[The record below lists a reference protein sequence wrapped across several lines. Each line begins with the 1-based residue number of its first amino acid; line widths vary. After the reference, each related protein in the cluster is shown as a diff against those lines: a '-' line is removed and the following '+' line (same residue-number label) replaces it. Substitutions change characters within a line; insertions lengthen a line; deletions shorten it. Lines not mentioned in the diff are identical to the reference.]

1 LVAGASIA
9 GPALAYR
16 LRRQG
21 AEVTVVERAPELC
34 PGGQAVDAR
43 GVEAVEH
50 EWHRWMRSYWQDR
63 LDSVPTQ
70 LTIAEASAMAAK
82 VRELVGP
89 NRQPSSSSR
98 QSAYGAQGLPTGDG
112 LEAGQ
117 HE

>member
-1 LVAGASIA
+1 LRNTEPPFYGY
-9 GPALAYR
+9 YR
-16 LRRQG
+16 LP
-21 AEVTVVERAPELC
+21 AFV
-34 PGGQAVDAR
+34 
-43 GVEAVEH
+43 
-50 EWHRWMRSYWQDR
+50 
-63 LDSVPTQ
+63 
-70 LTIAEASAMAAK
+70 AK